1 MDNRVLFISLAS
13 GSSGNCYYLGN
24 QDFGFLIDVGI
35 PFRVIR
41 KKLSEYKI
49 PIESIHAVFITHNHW
64 DHIKSIEY
72 FSSVLHLPI
81 YALTSVKK
89 AICSHKCLSRI
100 VLGDIKDLEY
110 NQSVSIKNYTI
121 TPFYVPHDSEGN
133 CGYTIEFNGK
143 RFTLATDIGT
153 PTEELKNLIPQSD
166 FLVIEANHDELMLNN
181 GPYPPELKQRVR
193 SDKGHLSNKVVGELL
208 EECVSDRLTRI
219 FLCHLSDKNNTP
231 DLAYKTVVHIMKK
244 PISVTILDRKETI
257 KFTLC

>member
-1 MDNRVLFISLAS
+1 M
-13 GSSGNCYYLGN
+13 
-24 QDFGFLIDVGI
+24 
-35 PFRVIR
+35 
-41 KKLSEYKI
+41 
-49 PIESIHAVFITHNHW
+49 
-64 DHIKSIEY
+64 
-72 FSSVLHLPI
+72 
-81 YALTSVKK
+81 
-89 AICSHKCLSRI
+89 
-100 VLGDIKDLEY
+100 
-110 NQSVSIKNYTI
+110 
-121 TPFYVPHDSEGN
+121 
-133 CGYTIEFNGK
+133 
-143 RFTLATDIGT
+143 
-153 PTEELKNLIPQSD
+153 IPQSD